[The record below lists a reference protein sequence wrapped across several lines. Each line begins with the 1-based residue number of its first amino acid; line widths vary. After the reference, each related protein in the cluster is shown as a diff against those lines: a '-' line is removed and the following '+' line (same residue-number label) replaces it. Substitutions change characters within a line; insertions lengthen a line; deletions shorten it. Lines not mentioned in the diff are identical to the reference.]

1 MPERHQTGST
11 LAGWAALAL
20 LGLTEV
26 AVAAACALALL
37 QPAGAQGGIDER
49 FPSLENRQRRYQQQW
64 APQWNQPAP
73 SPFGGFQ
80 ERQQQQAPVESS
92 RAPAPRRPDVAPTM
106 NVMVLGDSLA
116 DWLAYGLEEAF
127 AETPELGIVRKPR
140 ANTGLIRVE
149 TRGESYDWP
158 AAARDLLNAEKPD
171 FVVVMLGIADRR
183 GIREMIRQQPAR
195 PPAGQKQDQAKQAQ
209 GQAQGQ
215 PPAAQP
221 AQPAAPA
228 PAATPPAA
236 AAAKPVDPEAPP
248 PQQEA
253 AQDQDQSSVA
263 ATEGPVAGTVVHEFR
278 SEKWGELYARRVD
291 EMIGVLKQKGLPV
304 FWVGL
309 PPVRGT
315 RATSDAVY
323 LNDIYRG
330 RAEKAGIV
338 YVDVWD
344 GFVDDAGNFSNYGA
358 DFEGQTRRL
367 RTGDGLHF
375 TRAGARKLAHY
386 LEREIRRVM
395 LARATPLATPAPEP
409 EPEAKEPPAAA
420 APGLPPRPIASP
432 VMSLT
437 APRGAGDALLGGA
450 QAQSAGAD
458 SVATRV
464 LVKGQAIEAPAGRAD
479 DFAWPRRDIVTAT
492 GVLPPDPVEPPP
504 KVEPAVEASG
514 GPATTAPTKQAS
526 TPRRERRAEQ
536 PSGWQPW
543 GGRQSSGGQTSG
555 GQTWGGQTW
564 GGQTW
569 AQQQREQQQRY
580 YEQRQRWSP
589 PSFFGGWF
597 GR

>member
-1 MPERHQTGST
+1 MSDRRQTGF
-11 LAGWAALAL
+11 AGWTALAL

-26 AVAAACALALL
+26 AVVSACALALL
-37 QPAGAQGGIDER
+37 QPAGAQGGLDDR

-64 APQWNQPAP
+64 SPQWNQQG
-73 SPFGGFQ
+73 SPFGQNPQGSPFGYQ
-80 ERQQQQAPVESS
+80 DQRQAPLEST
-92 RAPAPRRPDVAPTM
+92 RAPTPRRPEAAPTV
-106 NVMVLGDSLA
+106 NIMVFGDSLS

-127 AETPELGIVRKPR
+127 AETPEIGIVRKPR
-140 ANTGLIRVE
+140 ANSGLIRVE
-149 TRGESYDWP
+149 TRGELYDWP
-158 AAARDLLNAEKPD
+158 AAARDIMNAEKPD
-171 FVVVMLGIADRR
+171 FVVMMLGVADRR
-183 GIREMIRQQPAR
+183 GIRETIRQQPVR

-209 GQAQGQ
+209 PAAAVQPQAAA
-215 PPAAQP
+215 PPAAEPPKP
-221 AQPAAPA
+221 A
-228 PAATPPAA
+228 
-236 AAAKPVDPEAPP
+236 DSEAPP
-248 PQQEA
+248 QQDA
-253 AQDQDQSSVA
+253 AQDQEQPSA
-263 ATEGPVAGTVVHEFR
+263 AAPEGPVAGTVVHEFR

-291 EMIGVLKQKGLPV
+291 EMIGVLKAKGVPV

-309 PPVRGT
+309 PPVRGA
-315 RATSDAVY
+315 RATSEVVY

-338 YVDVWD
+338 YIDVWD
-344 GFVDDAGNFSNYGA
+344 GFVDDAGNFNNYGA

-386 LEREIRRVM
+386 LEREVRRVM
-395 LARATPLATPAPEP
+395 LARATPLATPAPQEP

-437 APRGAGDALLGGA
+437 APRGAGDTLLGGA
-450 QAQSAGAD
+450 QSRNAGAD

-464 LVKGQAIEAPAGRAD
+464 LVKGEAIEAPAGRAD

-504 KVEPAVEASG
+504 KVEPVVAAAPG
-514 GPATTAPTKQAS
+514 APATAAPAKQAAA
-526 TPRRERRAEQ
+526 PRRERRAEQ
-536 PSGWQPW
+536 PSGWNPW
-543 GGRQSSGGQTSG
+543 GGQTG
-555 GQTWGGQTW
+555 GGQTW

-569 AQQQREQQQRY
+569 AQQQQQQQQRA

>member
-1 MPERHQTGST
+1 MSDRRQTGF
-11 LAGWAALAL
+11 AGWTALAL

-26 AVAAACALALL
+26 VVVTACALALL

-64 APQWNQPAP
+64 SPQWTPQWNQPG
-73 SPFGGFQ
+73 SSFGYQ
-80 ERQQQQAPVESS
+80 DQRQAPVEST
-92 RAPAPRRPDVAPTM
+92 RAPAPRRPEAAPTV
-106 NVMVLGDSLA
+106 NIMVFGDSLS

-127 AETPELGIVRKPR
+127 AETPEIGIVRKPR
-140 ANTGLIRVE
+140 TNTGLIRVE

-158 AAARDLLNAEKPD
+158 TAARDTLNAEKPD
-171 FVVVMLGIADRR
+171 FVVMMVGLADRR
-183 GIREMIRQQPAR
+183 GIRETIRQQPAR

-209 GQAQGQ
+209 
-215 PPAAQP
+215 
-221 AQPAAPA
+221 
-228 PAATPPAA
+228 PAA
-236 AAAKPVDPEAPP
+236 AAQPQAVAPPAAEPPKPADSEAPP
-248 PQQEA
+248 QQQEA
-253 AQDQDQSSVA
+253 AQDQDQPSVA
-263 ATEGPVAGTVVHEFR
+263 APEGPIAGTVVHEFR

-291 EMIGVLKQKGLPV
+291 EMIGVLKARGVPV

-309 PPVRGT
+309 PPVRGA
-315 RATSDAVY
+315 RATSEAVY

-338 YVDVWD
+338 YIDVWD
-344 GFVDDAGNFSNYGA
+344 GFVDDSGNFSNYGA

-386 LEREIRRVM
+386 LEREVRRVM
-395 LARATPLATPAPEP
+395 LARATPLATPAPQEP
-409 EPEAKEPPAAA
+409 EPDAKEPPAAA

-450 QAQSAGAD
+450 QSRNTGAD

-464 LVKGQAIEAPAGRAD
+464 LVRGEAIEAPAGRAD
-479 DFAWPRRDIVTAT
+479 DFSWPRRDIVTAT

-504 KVEPAVEASG
+504 KVEPVVTAAPGSPAPA
-514 GPATTAPTKQAS
+514 GPAKQA
-526 TPRRERRAEQ
+526 TAPRRERRAEQ
-536 PSGWQPW
+536 PSGWNPW
-543 GGRQSSGGQTSG
+543 GGQNGGGQSWG

-569 AQQQREQQQRY
+569 AQQQQQQR
-580 YEQRQRWSP
+580 RNP